1 MPESRKIIRHSV
13 DLLLVFVP
21 LLVVLYFLFDP
32 KAFDAF
38 SAWLIKLL

>member
-1 MPESRKIIRHSV
+1 MPEPRKIIRHTI

-38 SAWLIKLL
+38 SAWLIRLL

>member
-1 MPESRKIIRHSV
+1 MPESRKIIRNAI

-21 LLVVLYFLFDP
+21 LLAVLYFLFDP